1 MTSFFTFV
9 EPLAP
14 LLRSASHNVLDV
26 NFTKLEDVKWDYFYN
41 GTAVSADNR
50 TFTKACNQTT
60 MICFIDGL
68 ASNTNYAVYMEA
80 CMIVENGASICSR
93 FSEALDAWTT
103 AQG

>member
-1 MTSFFTFV
+1 MVSFLKLV

-14 LLRSASHNVLDV
+14 LLRFASHNALEV

-60 MICFIDGL
+60 LTCLIDGL
-68 ASNTNYAVYMEA
+68 ASNTNYAVNMEA
-80 CMIVENGASICSR
+80 CMTIEDGTTICSR
-93 FSEALDAWTT
+93 FSAALDAWTT